1 MISTNKKFRSYRSR
15 KGDRIMTIHGHCAR
29 NMKIVPKLA
38 YYIGV
43 TIFAP
48 IFIVGSMVCKIRSMV
63 NINFI
68 KNCKGQSIVPKYIS
82 SNSNIKIGHFT
93 IIDEGVTIGNNV
105 TIGDFVKLTSGTIIH
120 DGCRL
125 DDYVTTSGYCE
136 IGKNVTIKRC
146 TMIGQACK
154 IHDNAWIGSHVTT
167 TRVKYPGDIHERPSE
182 EEWVTIGEKA
192 VIGSSS
198 LLMAGVSIGNGAIVG
213 SGAVVAED
221 CVPGGIYMG
230 QKAELYR
237 IRSGFKDKEQ

>member
-1 MISTNKKFRSYRSR
+1 MVFRRYTENI
-15 KGDRIMTIHGHCAR
+15 GII
-29 NMKIVPKLA
+29 PKLA
-38 YYIGV
+38 CNIVATVLTLIFAVGIGV
-43 TIFAP
+43 YKLSNMIDLGAIFNYR
-48 IFIVGSMVCKIRSMV
+48 GR
-63 NINFI
+63 
-68 KNCKGQSIVPKYIS
+68 SIVPRHIRL
-82 SNSNIKIGHFT
+82 NRNIKIGNFT
-93 IIDEGVTIGNNV
+93 IIDKDVSIGNNV
-105 TIGDFVKLTSGTIIH
+105 TIGDFVKLTAGTVIH
-120 DGCRL
+120 DGCRI

-136 IGKNVTIKRC
+136 IGRNVTVKRC

-154 IHDNAWIGSHVTT
+154 IHNNAWIGSHVTT
-167 TRVKYPGDIHERPSE
+167 TRVKYPGSILESPTE

-237 IRSGFKDKEQ
+237 IRPGFENKE

>member
-1 MISTNKKFRSYRSR
+1 MMYGHYVENIGIIPRLVCHVVATVFTPISAV
-15 KGDRIMTIHGHCAR
+15 G
-29 NMKIVPKLA
+29 
-38 YYIGV
+38 IGV
-43 TIFAP
+43 YKLSNMIGLGAIFNY
-48 IFIVGSMVCKIRSMV
+48 KRR
-63 NINFI
+63 
-68 KNCKGQSIVPKYIS
+68 SIVPRHIRLNRS
-82 SNSNIKIGHFT
+82 IKIGNFT
-93 IIDEGVTIGNNV
+93 IIDKDVSIGNNV
-105 TIGDFVKLTSGTIIH
+105 TIGDFVKLTAGTVIH
-120 DGCRL
+120 DGCRI

-136 IGKNVTIKRC
+136 IGRNVTVKRC

-154 IHDNAWIGSHVTT
+154 IYDNAWIGSHVTT
-167 TRVKYPGDIHERPSE
+167 TRVKYPGNILESPTE

-213 SGAVVAED
+213 SGAVIAED